1 MTKLV
6 RTRSP
11 HVPPGHVPVDQL
23 LTWWQDA
30 GTRAFWAE
38 HMGQAVD
45 HEDLYTRLAL
55 GRRIADEVMSGRWV
69 TVAAL
74 LRMGAVECW
83 ADVGIALGITET
95 EAHDGFSAWLTQ
107 QADLFKRVGLG
118 LTPAEAAELAD
129 LAEGV
134 TL

>member
-1 MTKLV
+1 MSELV

-11 HVPPGHVPVDQL
+11 HVPHEHVPVDQL

-38 HMGQAVD
+38 HIGQAVD
-45 HEDLYTRLAL
+45 PEDLYTRLAL

-74 LRMGAVECW
+74 LRAAAVECW
-83 ADVGIALGITET
+83 ADVGTALGVTET
-95 EAHDGFSAWLTQ
+95 EARDGFSAWLTQ
-107 QADLFKRVGLG
+107 QTDLFRRVGLG
-118 LTPAEAAELAD
+118 LTAAAASELAE

-134 TL
+134 PL